1 LFAPQRNI
9 RGFWG
14 SLRPVKVQQRL
25 TGMCINLIIPLI
37 HVFPPHATPQNALRE
52 EEKMLRIVSL
62 QLMATVVA
70 GLVAALL
77 GGWPA
82 MLSAMLGGFCAV
94 VPNAL
99 FALRLFA
106 NARKPGGANPMTFMV
121 GEFIKIALTV
131 ALLGAT
137 AWLYRDL
144 NWLALICGFIV
155 ALKSYIILLFRR

>member
-1 LFAPQRNI
+1 
-9 RGFWG
+9 
-14 SLRPVKVQQRL
+14 
-25 TGMCINLIIPLI
+25 
-37 HVFPPHATPQNALRE
+37 
-52 EEKMLRIVSL
+52 MLRIVSL
-62 QLMATVVA
+62 QLIATVIA

-82 MLSAMLGGFCAV
+82 MFSAMLGGFCAV
-94 VPNAL
+94 VPNGL

-106 NARKPGGANPMTFMV
+106 SAKRGAANPRSFMI
-121 GEFIKIALTV
+121 GEFIKIALTL
-131 ALLGAT
+131 ALLGAI